1 MSAKHDESPDLTSP
15 QFKANPFPFY
25 ACLRAETP
33 VYRTKWIFGLRVW
46 LVTRYA
52 DVLTVLKDERFSKAY
67 VSRIPFVPR
76 AIRVLTRSLL
86 NVDPPDHTRLRLLV
100 GKAFTPRVVEK
111 LRNRVQTLCDEL
123 VDAVAADRR
132 MDLVSQYA
140 LPLPLT
146 IIGDL
151 LGIPS
156 VERRQF
162 ASWSKALASGD
173 SGRVIDA
180 LRGWISMLRFGGYFR
195 KLVAI
200 RRTDPQDDF
209 VTALVQAEEAGDR
222 LDEEELIAMLGLLLI
237 GGYETTV
244 NLIASGALAL
254 MENPQ
259 QRELL
264 QKQSGLAESAVEELL
279 RYTSPVDF
287 ATPRIAREDII
298 LSGMR
303 IPKGAFVLPALT
315 SANRDEAQFANADL
329 LNITRD
335 PNRHVAFGMGSHFCL
350 GVPLARLEGQI
361 ALPTLFRRLP
371 ALRPGTHP
379 KALRW
384 RKGLLLR
391 GLEELPVVW

>member
-1 MSAKHDESPDLTSP
+1 MEAADLTSSR
-15 QFKANPFPFY
+15 FKANPYRFY
-25 ACLRAETP
+25 SRLRAETP
-33 VYRTKWIFGLRVW
+33 VYRTKWIFGLPVW
-46 LVTRYA
+46 VVTRYG
-52 DVLTVLKDERFSKAY
+52 DVLTVLKDERFSKSY

-111 LRNRVQTLCDEL
+111 LRDRAQTLCDEL
-123 VDAVAADRR
+123 LQAVAAERQ
-132 MDLVSQYA
+132 MDLVRAYA
-140 LPLPLT
+140 LPVPLT
-146 IIGDL
+146 IIAEL
-151 LGIPS
+151 LGIPDR
-156 VERRQF
+156 ERRQF
-162 ASWSKALASGD
+162 ASWSKTLAAGD

-180 LRGWISMLRFGGYFR
+180 LRGWMSMWRFGGYFR

-200 RRTDPQDDF
+200 RRADPQDDF
-209 VTALVQAEEAGDR
+209 VTALVQAEEAGDK

-244 NLIASGALAL
+244 NLIASGALTL

-264 QKQSGLAESAVEELL
+264 QKHDRLAEPAVEELL

-298 LSGMR
+298 LSGIR
-303 IPKGAFVLPALT
+303 IPKGAFVLPALI
-315 SANRDEAQFANADL
+315 SANRDEAQFANADIL
-329 LNITRD
+329 DITRD
-335 PNRHVAFGMGSHFCL
+335 PNRHVAFGMGAHFCL
-350 GVPLARLEGQI
+350 GAPLARLEGQI
-361 ALPTLFRRLP
+361 ALPTLFRRFPTLHL
-371 ALRPGTHP
+371 ATDP

-391 GLEELPVVW
+391 GLHELPVVW